1 MAFNPEKL
9 KATGEFRRAPGLV
22 CPECCTKQT
31 SESNFVIT
39 RDRDVKCRMCFHARK
54 GKTMPLVETKD
65 GVIQGSVFKRSE
77 RMELDWEMLVEVRE
91 LVGITKPLF
100 ARRAGWSRSYQ
111 QKLETGQVKTV
122 SRDQA
127 ELIMRIIRAAG
138 AQTLDE
144 IKT

>member
-1 MAFNPEKL
+1 
-9 KATGEFRRAPGLV
+9 
-22 CPECCTKQT
+22 
-31 SESNFVIT
+31 
-39 RDRDVKCRMCFHARK
+39 
-54 GKTMPLVETKD
+54 MPLVETKD